1 MKCTPLIRIA
11 LVAALAICCPRLFAE
26 IPGMISY
33 QGRLTDNLGQPLT
46 GSHSLTFQIFADS
59 NGTAQIWTE
68 TQNNITVTEGLFS
81 VILGAVVPIPLN
93 AFTGPVCY
101 LGVGVDGG
109 APLRPLRPMVST
121 PYAFRADIAG
131 RAYIGGGWYDYGTNV
146 ALETPSDKVGIGTT
160 TPTFKLDVVG
170 SARASD
176 SLLGSKLRLGSP
188 TDDGRLNLYGN
199 QTSGPA
205 LTLREFSSGGGAI
218 DLFHGNGSTANY
230 LAADGDGSGG
240 YLTVRRSTV
249 DFGLI
254 VDGNYSGSNNPRISI
269 LGADR
274 SALFDMNASEDS
286 SVMLP
291 GSAISSLECANEAG
305 LANTRRTTVVEL
317 DDTLF
322 TVASRLV
329 RFPTDGYAL
338 VLASGS
344 LEFRATSSDTFR
356 LGVSNTETTFPVS
369 ANILMQNDLLAGQ
382 KYIFPMVAQGYFSV
396 DAGVQYFYLLA
407 KRPLHSANTTFIH
420 NANLAVLFFPTSYA
434 WFLPPAAG
442 TAAGSDPEQVELDR
456 QTQTRLDAQIAK
468 LRAEFEAKLEQIRIE
483 AAKQQPEVDSR

>member
-1 MKCTPLIRIA
+1 MQRTLLIRIA
-11 LVAALAICCPRLFAE
+11 LVAAFATSCPNLFAE
-26 IPGMISY
+26 IPGMINY
-33 QGRLTDNLGQPLT
+33 QGRLTDNVGQSLT
-46 GSHSLTFQIFADS
+46 GSLNLTFAIFADTTGIS
-59 NGTAQIWTE
+59 QIWTE
-68 TQNNITVTEGLFS
+68 TQNNVAVTDGLFN
-81 VILGAVVPIPLN
+81 VTLGAVTPIPLN

-101 LGVGVDGG
+101 LGVAVDGG
-109 APLRPLRPMVST
+109 AFLRPFRPMAST

-131 RAYIGGGWYDYGTNV
+131 RANIGGGWYDFGTSIG
-146 ALETPSDKVGIGTT
+146 LENNANKVGIGTWA
-160 TPTFKLDVVG
+160 PTFKLDVVG

-176 SLLGSKLRLGSP
+176 SLIGSKLRLGSP

-205 LTLREFSSGGGAI
+205 LTLREFTNGGGAL
-218 DLFHGNGSTANY
+218 DLFHSNGSTVDY

-240 YLTVRRSTV
+240 YLSVRRSTV
-249 DFGLI
+249 DYGLI

-269 LGADR
+269 LGANR
-274 SALFDMNASEDS
+274 SALFDMGASDDS

-291 GSAISSLECANEAG
+291 GNAISSLECANEAG
-305 LANTRRTTVVEL
+305 IANTRRTTAIAVA
-317 DDTLF
+317 DTLF

-329 RFPTDGYAL
+329 RFPSDGYAL

-344 LEFRATSSDTFR
+344 LEFRAMGSDTFM

-369 ANILMQNDLLAGQ
+369 ANLLMQNDLPSNR

-442 TAAGSDPEQVELDR
+442 TSVGIDPEQAQLDR
-456 QTQTRLDAQIAK
+456 QTQTRLDAEIAK
-468 LRAEFEAKLEQIRIE
+468 LRAEFEAKLEQIRVE